1 MKKLDTTKQYGSI
14 VGNYEHEPKARYMQ
28 DGKFFD
34 VNGDQIDG
42 QEHDA
47 QQGSQNEGLGNDGL
61 EHELGHGHEP
71 TNGQENAQAGNEEK
85 HDDEGQNE
93 EGHVLTSG
101 SITMDKSDEELAE
114 LAASGMAA
122 LRAYAEQFGVKG
134 IAKQEI
140 VDELKAL
147 RK

>member
-1 MKKLDTTKQYGSI
+1 MKKLDTSKQYGSI
-14 VGNYEHEPKARYMQ
+14 VGVYEQNPKARYMQ
-28 DGKFFD
+28 GGHFFD

-47 QQGSQNEGLGNDGL
+47 QQGSQDEGLRNDGLGNDG
-61 EHELGHGHEP
+61 HEQAD
-71 TNGQENAQAGNEEK
+71 GQANAQAGNEEE
-85 HDDEGQNE
+85 HDDEGQDE
-93 EGHVLTSG
+93 EGHVLSPDPSVMSKT
-101 SITMDKSDEELAE
+101 DEELAA

-122 LRAYAEQFGVKG
+122 LRAYAATFGING
-134 IAKQEI
+134 IAKLEI

>member
-1 MKKLDTTKQYGSI
+1 MKKLDTNKQYGSI
-14 VGNYEHEPKARYMQ
+14 VGIYEDMPKARYMQ
-28 DGKFFD
+28 DGNFFD

-42 QEHDA
+42 QERDA
-47 QQGSQNEGLGNDGL
+47 QQGSQDEGLGNDGL
-61 EHELGHGHEP
+61 GLGNDGHEQAD
-71 TNGQENAQAGNEEK
+71 GQANAQTGHEEK

-93 EGHVLTSG
+93 EGHVLTSDPNVM
-101 SITMDKSDEELAE
+101 SKTDEELAA

>member
-1 MKKLDTTKQYGSI
+1 MKKLDTNKQYGSI
-14 VGNYEHEPKARYMQ
+14 VGIYEDMPKARYMQ
-28 DGKFFD
+28 GGNFFD
-34 VNGDQIDG
+34 VNGDQIDER
-42 QEHDA
+42 QHDA

-61 EHELGHGHEP
+61 GNDGHEQA
-71 TNGQENAQAGNEEK
+71 NGQANAQTGHEEK

-93 EGHVLTSG
+93 EGHVLTSDP
-101 SITMDKSDEELAE
+101 SIMSKTDEELAA